1 MKAKYYTYRNL
12 NRGKSF
18 STKVHGLVE
27 YRFVNALIQNV
38 TFKVSEAG
46 NARAN
51 ESGKRNVHAFAV
63 SEHPPVIVENDKMM
77 RGLHKQIK
85 YNPFKAKYF
94 SVDGVEIT
102 KAKLVA
108 CYDGKLYLLEA

>member
-18 STKVHGLVE
+18 STKIHGLVE
-27 YRFVNALIQNV
+27 YRFINALIRNV

-46 NARAN
+46 NIRAN
-51 ESGKRNVHAFAV
+51 YSGKRNVHAFAV
-63 SEHPPVIVENDKMM
+63 SENPPVKVENNNLL
-77 RGLHKQIK
+77 RGSYKQIC

-94 SVDGVEIT
+94 TVDGIEIK

-108 CYDGKLYLLEA
+108 CYDGKLYLLEE

>member
-18 STKVHGLVE
+18 STKIHGLVE

-38 TFKVSEAG
+38 IFKVSEAG
-46 NARAN
+46 NTRAN
-51 ESGKRNVHAFAV
+51 NTGKRNVHAFAV
-63 SEHPPVIVENDKMM
+63 SENPPVIVKSDQILYGKY
-77 RGLHKQIK
+77 KQIQ

-94 SVDGVEIT
+94 TVDGKEIT
-102 KAKLVA
+102 KAKLVG
-108 CYDGKLYLLEA
+108 CHDGKLYLLEA